1 MVHPIADLQ
10 AAIITAL
17 STDSALITAIGA
29 NAIFDMPP
37 KAKSAPYIVIL
48 RHDLVVRDTDLA
60 PGNDHRLQFQIWHTD
75 PARAAVLVVADRVI
89 QVLADADLSTPT
101 LVVTHVQHQRTETM
115 IDRKSGLA
123 RALLAYRI
131 FSEPAL

>member
-10 AAIITAL
+10 ASIIAAL
-17 STDSALITAIGA
+17 SADSALIASIGA

-60 PGNDHRLQFQIWHTD
+60 PGNDHRLQLQIWHTD
-75 PARAAVLVVADRVI
+75 PSREVVLALAERVT
-89 QVLADADLSTPT
+89 QVLSAADLSTAT
-101 LVVTHVQHQRTETM
+101 LVVTHLQQQRTETM

-123 RALLAYRI
+123 RALLVFRI